1 MRKGEDPAVKGGVFH
16 GEKGEFFHV
25 YFLLSMYY
33 TYGMSSVYGVGDF
46 FALDIGTNALRLV
59 QLSGNARSG
68 WTLQRFAYVPVER
81 ATVQDSS
88 EAGKRKLG
96 EVIIKAVQQA
106 GIKTKNV
113 AVGMPASKTYT
124 AIIEVPNQD
133 PKGIEK
139 TVRYELDQYIPMA
152 VDDAKVDFAVLG
164 PSPNDPTK
172 AEVLLSS
179 VAVAYAED
187 RMETLE
193 SYGLNVVAQEPDQIA
208 MARSLTPPGVKD
220 GRMIIDYGEMATD
233 LVVAYGGAPRL
244 VRTIPGGLSALT
256 KTTANF
262 LGVKEDQARQFIL
275 KFGLA
280 QDKLDGQVFKA
291 LDSVLENFASELSK
305 SARFFQTKYPN
316 LKLGGIVLS
325 GFAGMIPFMSEYIE
339 AKTSVST
346 MQGNPWQLVKVTNEQ
361 KQALSQVAS
370 EFAVVIGL
378 AERTN
383 DR

>member
-1 MRKGEDPAVKGGVFH
+1 
-16 GEKGEFFHV
+16 
-25 YFLLSMYY
+25 
-33 TYGMSSVYGVGDF
+33 MSLTHGVGEF
-46 FALDIGTNALRLV
+46 FALDIGTNAIRLV
-59 QLSGNARSG
+59 QLGGSARTG
-68 WTLQRFAYVPVER
+68 WALLKFAYVPVDK

-88 EAGKRKLG
+88 DAGKRRLG
-96 EVIIKAVQQA
+96 EVILKAMGQA
-106 GIKTKNV
+106 GIRTKNV

-124 AIIEVPNQD
+124 TIIEVPNQE

-139 TVRYELDQYIPMA
+139 IVRYELDQYIPMA
-152 VDDAKVDFAVLG
+152 VDDAKVDFTVLG

-193 SYGLNVVAQEPDQIA
+193 TYGLNVIAQEPDQIA
-208 MARSLTPPGVKD
+208 AARALMPAGATD

-233 LVVAYGGAPRL
+233 LVMVYGGMPRL
-244 VRTIPGGLSALT
+244 VRAIPGGLSTLV
-256 KTTANF
+256 KTTANY

-291 LDSVLENFASELSK
+291 LDSMLENFASELSK
-305 SARFFQTKYPN
+305 SVRFFQTKYPQI
-316 LKLGGIVLS
+316 KVGGILLS

-339 AKTSVST
+339 AKTGVST
-346 MQGNPWQLVKVTNEQ
+346 AQGNPWQLVRVTPEQ
-361 KQALSQVAS
+361 QRALSQVAS
-370 EFAVVIGL
+370 EFAVAIGL